1 MNHAVVLV
9 AICSAIVGI
18 SYGMHSPI
26 VPVFARE
33 QLAADYSEVG
43 PNRRRQL
50 SSLYV
55 RSLLRRHLA
64 GQAQQ
69 VLCSSVWHPT

>member
-1 MNHAVVLV
+1 MNRAVVLI
-9 AICSAIVGI
+9 AICSAMVGV

-33 QLAADYSEVG
+33 QLAARLFTSRSNRQSE
-43 PNRRRQL
+43 L

-64 GQAQQ
+64 G
-69 VLCSSVWHPT
+69 